1 MSTEQKVA
9 EHYAFANMVDLIREG
24 LAKLG
29 KTPETLTEEDLAGMD
44 EFHIGGRKATEAFLG
59 QLGLSKETRILDV
72 GCGIG
77 GACRVAVR
85 QYGARVTGL
94 DLTPGYV
101 EAARALTQWL
111 GFGDRI
117 DFHVGSALDMP
128 FEDST
133 FDVAT
138 MLHAGMNIP
147 DKPKLSAEAARV
159 LKPGGKFG
167 IYDVMRTGEGD
178 IAYPVPWAKT
188 AETSALET
196 PAHYRAALEAAGGF
210 TVIHER
216 NRREFAMAHFE
227 GMIAKMKAAGGPP
240 ALGQHVLMGRL
251 RPEMVK
257 NMMANV
263 KNGLIAPVEIIGQKG

>member
-9 EHYAFANMVDLIREG
+9 EHYAFADMVGLIREG
-24 LAKLG
+24 LEKIG
-29 KTPETLTEEDLAGMD
+29 KTPETVTSDDLAGMD
-44 EFHIGGRKATEAFLG
+44 EFHIGGRKATEEFLK
-59 QLGLSKETRILDV
+59 QLGISAGMWVLDV
-72 GCGIG
+72 GCGLG
-77 GACRVAVR
+77 GACRVAA
-85 QYGARVTGL
+85 GEFSARVTGL
-94 DLTPGYV
+94 DLTPGYI
-101 EAARALTQWL
+101 EAARALSQWL

-128 FEDST
+128 FADAT

-147 DKPKLSAEAARV
+147 DKPKLATEVARV

-167 IYDVMRTGEGD
+167 IYDVMRVGEGD
-178 IAYPVPWAKT
+178 LAYPVPWAAT
-188 AETSALET
+188 PETSALEEPET
-196 PAHYRAALEAAGGF
+196 YKAALERAGF
-210 TVIHER
+210 SVIHER

-227 GMIAKMKAAGGPP
+227 GMIAKLKAAGGPP
-240 ALGQHVLMGRL
+240 PLGQHKLMGSA

-263 KNGLIAPVEIIGQKG
+263 RGGIIAPVEIIGQKG

>member
-24 LAKLG
+24 LTKLG
-29 KTPETLTEEDLAGMD
+29 KSPETITEEDLSGMD

-59 QLGLSKETRILDV
+59 QLGLSGATRMLDV

-77 GACRVAVR
+77 GACRVAAR

-94 DLTPGYV
+94 DLTPGFI
-101 EAARALTQWL
+101 EAARALTDWL
-111 GFGDRI
+111 GLGDRI
-117 DFHVGSALDMP
+117 DFHVGSALDLP
-128 FEDST
+128 FADSS

-147 DKPKLSAEAARV
+147 DKPKLAAEVARV

-167 IYDVMRTGEGD
+167 IYDVMRIGEGELV
-178 IAYPVPWAKT
+178 YPVPWAKT
-188 AETSALET
+188 PETSALEK
-196 PAHYRAALEAAGGF
+196 PEVYKAALQQAGLS
-210 TVIHER
+210 VVHER

-227 GMIAKMKAAGGPP
+227 GMIAKMKTAGGPP
-240 ALGQHVLMGRL
+240 ALGQHVLMGRM

-263 KNGLIAPVEIIGQKG
+263 HNGLIAPVEIIGQKG

>member
-24 LAKLG
+24 LSKLG
-29 KTPETLTEEDLAGMD
+29 KSPETITEEDLSGMD

-59 QLGLSKETRILDV
+59 QLGLSGDTHMLDV

-77 GACRVAVR
+77 GACRVAAR

-101 EAARALTQWL
+101 EAARALTEWL
-111 GFGDRI
+111 GLGERI
-117 DFHVGSALDMP
+117 DFHVGSALAMP
-128 FEDST
+128 FEDET
-133 FDVAT
+133 FDLAS

-147 DKPKLSAEAARV
+147 DKPKLATEAARV

-167 IYDVMRTGEGD
+167 IYDVMRIGEGD
-178 IAYPVPWAKT
+178 LAYPVPWAKT
-188 AETSALET
+188 PETSALDRPET
-196 PAHYRAALEAAGGF
+196 YKAALEAAGF
-210 TVIHER
+210 AVIHER

-227 GMIAKMKAAGGPP
+227 QMIAKMKAAGGPP

-263 KNGLIAPVEIIGQKG
+263 QNGLIAPVELIGQKG